1 MSVINFLF
9 YFIFFEFFAWRECS
23 RIMLGKSRSTRFAEN
38 SFGHTMQ
45 SSKYTSLLQCTRDI
59 KPHLWGL
66 HVVDASLRSEIQLL
80 WARVGTK
87 TNFVLVHRSIRNFNF
102 PPPWKLNSWKSVF
115 QIPTPEAKIMFKCL
129 TQVNFFFEKGKLGPL
144 TVVRAWGIGNLNLTC
159 LGNGKFEL
167 YVAGVGNLNRKC
179 QVFLDG

>member
-1 MSVINFLF
+1 
-9 YFIFFEFFAWRECS
+9 
-23 RIMLGKSRSTRFAEN
+23 MLDKGRSTRFAEN

-102 PPPWKLNSWKSVF
+102 PSPWKLNSWKSVF
-115 QIPTPEAKIMFKCL
+115 QIPTPEAKIMFKCP
-129 TQVNFFFEKGKLGPL
+129 TQVNFFLKKENSGHSRVFYCRP
-144 TVVRAWGIGNLNLTC
+144 C
-159 LGNGKFEL
+159 LGNRKFEP
-167 YVAGVGNLNRKC
+167 YVPGEWEIWTLRG
-179 QVFLDG
+179 